1 MGHLIYGVAP
11 AINIDDRTL
20 QHLRSVIVAKLRRD
34 ESFIFTRGDEPSTD
48 GAADGQDGGHYGS
61 VWISKAAS
69 LYFSFE
75 KQPDGPLN
83 PEWLHLLA
91 DMANSI
97 EGLRSS
103 PEPARR
109 LTA

>member
-20 QHLRSVIVAKLRRD
+20 QHLRSVMVAKLRRD
-34 ESFIFTRGDEPSTD
+34 ESFIFTWGDEPSTD
-48 GAADGQDGGHYGS
+48 GAENGQDSGQYGS

-75 KQPDGPLN
+75 KQPAGKLN
-83 PEWLHLLA
+83 PEWLRLLA

-97 EGLRSS
+97 EGLRPA
-103 PEPARR
+103 PEPPRQ